1 MSNLTSL
8 DTYKQNVISEEMAT
22 ILQQLSNTEMDEY
35 FRHQYHV
42 DTISKIN
49 GFAGSNVIDA
59 FNSLNATH
67 SHSAMGAYGM
77 MLDRTLMLDADVDAE
92 IIAQKGDM
100 VFNETGVRLE
110 KKTSIRGYRSLSR
123 AQFLFNIMPSQFKAD
138 APRQVSLTGI
148 NLIDAKTVEMGFV
161 DTTTGV
167 IAALAR
173 KSKQAHDSHFVF
185 ALNETLTQGDLTGK
199 GNVPVALKPH
209 YNATVKDHQIKLASF
224 GTL

>member
-67 SHSAMGAYGM
+67 SHHAFGAYGM
-77 MLDRTLMLDADVDAE
+77 MLDRALMLDADVDAE

-110 KKTSIRGYRSLSR
+110 KKTSIRGYRDLNSKQHAFGMRLS
-123 AQFLFNIMPSQFKAD
+123 QLTAD

-148 NLIDAKTVEMGFV
+148 KLIDHRTVEMGFV

-167 IAALAR
+167 LSGLAR
-173 KSKQAHDSHFVF
+173 KSKQSDSFNF
-185 ALNETLTQGDLTGK
+185 CLNESFTQGQLQGRARTMI
-199 GNVPVALKPH
+199 ALKPH